1 MRAAK
6 KLKSGEAPSRTP
18 TAPNAEY
25 TSYTAVKRDMALKL
39 RPPPADGGHM
49 RHYRL
54 VALLAF
60 LVPALAACG
69 SSGHAAGSSPSAP
82 KTDQQVGML
91 PPTVLVLHTADVG
104 QGYVVDP
111 SATKHESL
119 SQELQHESLAARR
132 ADRHGYLAGYT
143 IEYVRPGHDAVL
155 SEALTYRD
163 ARSARAVSTDR
174 AAAAYMRRALH
185 AHPIRIPKGA
195 PGSPRLMMHGTVQG
209 APLLLYGWQHG
220 RVLDVITVF
229 GDRTSQARL
238 MKLAQRQDH
247 RLTHPTF
254 GDA

>member
-1 MRAAK
+1 MK
-6 KLKSGEAPSRTP
+6 
-18 TAPNAEY
+18 
-25 TSYTAVKRDMALKL
+25 
-39 RPPPADGGHM
+39 H
-49 RHYRL
+49 HRL
-54 VALLAF
+54 IALLAL

-69 SSGHAAGSSPSAP
+69 GSSHAGGSSAPKP
-82 KTDQQVGML
+82 KTDQQLALL
-91 PPTVLVLHTADVG
+91 PPTVLVLHNPDVG

-111 SATKHESL
+111 TATKHVPL
-119 SQELQHESLAARR
+119 SEELQHESLAARR
-132 ADRHGYLAGYT
+132 ADRHGYIAGYT

-163 ARSARAVSTDR
+163 ARSARAVSTDG

-195 PGSPRLMMHGTVQG
+195 PGSPRLMMHGAVQG

-238 MKLAQRQDH
+238 MKLARRQDR

>member
-1 MRAAK
+1 
-6 KLKSGEAPSRTP
+6 
-18 TAPNAEY
+18 
-25 TSYTAVKRDMALKL
+25 
-39 RPPPADGGHM
+39 M
-49 RHYRL
+49 RHHRL

-132 ADRHGYLAGYT
+132 ADRHG
-143 IEYVRPGHDAVL
+143 
-155 SEALTYRD
+155 
-163 ARSARAVSTDR
+163 RSARAVSTDR

>member
-1 MRAAK
+1 
-6 KLKSGEAPSRTP
+6 
-18 TAPNAEY
+18 
-25 TSYTAVKRDMALKL
+25 
-39 RPPPADGGHM
+39 M
-49 RHYRL
+49 RHHRL
-54 VALLAF
+54 VVLLAL

-69 SSGHAAGSSPSAP
+69 SSGHAASELAP
-82 KTDQQVGML
+82 KPKTAQRLGLL
-91 PPTVLVLHTADVG
+91 PPTMLVLHSADVG

-111 SATKHESL
+111 SATKHVPL
-119 SQELQHESLAARR
+119 SEELQHESLAARR
-132 ADRHGYLAGYT
+132 ADRHGYVAGYT

-174 AAAAYMRRALH
+174 AAAAYMRRALQ
-185 AHPIRIPKGA
+185 AHPMRIPKGA

-209 APLLLYGWQHG
+209 APLLLYGWQRG

-238 MKLAQRQDH
+238 MKLARRQDH